1 MVQLVFVDVD
11 GTLVGKEGVPACV
24 WPAVEALQSQ
34 GVRLSLIT
42 GRPGRGHALA
52 YARRLDP
59 MGLHVFESG
68 AVVLAFSRDPPVPA
82 SARPT
87 GAKPQ
92 DSGPPAGQGPDTRV
106 EGFPL
111 RLKPRR

>member
-42 GRPGRGHALA
+42 GRPGRGRTIALGAADLRA
-52 YARRLDP
+52 YP
-59 MGLHVFESG
+59 KG
-68 AVVLAFSRDPPVPA
+68 P
-82 SARPT
+82 PT
-87 GAKPQ
+87 GGA
-92 DSGPPAGQGPDTRV
+92 SLHGGHRGPLP
-106 EGFPL
+106 
-111 RLKPRR
+111 